1 MSETG
6 QLMVEFVAGVDEDTA
21 RAAVEAA
28 GGKVRRRMRTDG
40 PGEVMLLVKAPGGLD
55 ALEAAMKAH
64 PKVARTERDQDGY
77 SISG

>member
-6 QLMVEFVAGVDEDTA
+6 ELIVGFVKGVDEDAA

-40 PGEVMLLVKAPGGLD
+40 PDEVMLLVKAPEGLD
-55 ALEAAMKAH
+55 ALEAAMKSNSD
-64 PKVARTERDQDGY
+64 VASTERNQG
-77 SISG
+77 GFGVR

>member
-6 QLMVEFVAGVDEDTA
+6 ELIVAFTAGVDEDTA

-40 PGEVMLLVKAPGGLD
+40 PDEVMLLVKAPEGLD
-55 ALEAAMKAH
+55 ALEAAMQGH
-64 PKVARTERDQDGY
+64 PKVARTERNQGGFT
-77 SISG
+77 IS